1 MRAQEQLAPVSVVIP
16 CFRCGPTIG
25 RALAS
30 VLQQSR
36 KPAEVILVDDASGD
50 DTWAVLSDLARAHPG
65 WVRLLKLE
73 SNRGAASARNAGWA
87 VARQPYI
94 AFLDADDAW
103 HPSKIEI
110 QSDFMAHHPD
120 VVLCG
125 HRHRVL
131 TRADAQPDWTLEQGP
146 QQLIHKWQ
154 LLLENRFVTPSVM
167 LKAGIGQRFAEGRRH
182 MEDRLLWLEI
192 ICDGAVVVC
201 LDLELAATYKLP
213 YGVAGLSSNLWQM
226 ARFDIDNYRVLH
238 GTGRLSLLSA
248 GALMVF
254 SLLKFV
260 RRLARVM
267 IWRMARKG

>member
-1 MRAQEQLAPVSVVIP
+1 MRARQQLAPVSVVIP
-16 CFRCGPTIG
+16 CFRCGSTIR

-30 VLQQSR
+30 VLQQSS

-50 DTWAVLSDLARAHPG
+50 DTWALLSELERAYPG
-65 WVRLLKLE
+65 WVRLLQME
-73 SNRGAASARNAGWA
+73 SNQGAASARNAGWA
-87 VARQPYI
+87 AASQPYI

-103 HPSKIEI
+103 HPRKIEI
-110 QSDFMAHHPD
+110 QCDYMMQHPD

-131 TRADAQPDWTLEQGP
+131 TRAEATPDWTLEPGP
-146 QQLIHKWQ
+146 ENMIRKWQ

-192 ICDGAVVVC
+192 ICDGAAVVC
-201 LDLELAATYKLP
+201 LELELAATYKMP
-213 YGVAGLSSNLWQM
+213 YGMAGLSSNLWQM

-248 GALMVF
+248 AALMVF
-254 SLLKFV
+254 SLLKFA
-260 RRLARVM
+260 RRLAQVM
-267 IWRMARKG
+267 IWRVAGKG